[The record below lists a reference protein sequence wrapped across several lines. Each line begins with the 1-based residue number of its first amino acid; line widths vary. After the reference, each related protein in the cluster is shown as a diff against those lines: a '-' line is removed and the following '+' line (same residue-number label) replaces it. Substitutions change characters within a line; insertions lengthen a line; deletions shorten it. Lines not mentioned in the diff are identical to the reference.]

1 MLIETIQGKTDRCL
15 FVLYCF
21 SDNKIMDI
29 QRLSIDTAQI
39 RVQEEAAVR
48 VQAMA
53 LQTIKD
59 TAADLTRLIDSAVK
73 ISDPAKGNY
82 LNMFM

>member
-1 MLIETIQGKTDRCL
+1 
-15 FVLYCF
+15 
-21 SDNKIMDI
+21 MDI